1 MTNSIADIGLADVT
15 MIIGSNTSE
24 AHPVISM
31 EVIKSVK
38 AGRTRLIVIDPRNIM
53 MTQFAE
59 IVLNQR
65 PGTDVAV
72 LNGMMNWIIKRG
84 LYDKKFVKER
94 TEGSKHSR
102 RRLRST
108 PPSTPKRYPEYRQQ
122 N

>member
-1 MTNSIADIGLADVT
+1 

-53 MTQFAE
+53 MTQFADV
-59 IVLNQR
+59 VLNQR

-72 LNGMMNWIIKRG
+72 LNGMMNWIIKKG
-84 LYDKKFVKER
+84 IYDKRFVKER
-94 TEGSKHSR
+94 TEGFEELKNCLLYTS
-102 RRLRST
+102 
-108 PPSTPKRYPEYRQQ
+108 PSPRD
-122 N
+122 